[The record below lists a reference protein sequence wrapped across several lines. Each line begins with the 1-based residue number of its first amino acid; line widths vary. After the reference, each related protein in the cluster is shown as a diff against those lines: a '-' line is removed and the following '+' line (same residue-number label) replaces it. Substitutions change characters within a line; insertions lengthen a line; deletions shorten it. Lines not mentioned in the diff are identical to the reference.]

1 MKAER
6 GTIVTIHYDLTDAE
20 GTVLDSSK
28 GGEPLS
34 YLHGYGSIVKGLER
48 ELEGREPGQK
58 TEVTLAPEDAYG
70 ERSPEAMME
79 VPRSEF
85 PEGMEPE
92 PGMTVQADTP
102 GGAVYLQVNGVT
114 EDQVT
119 LDGNHPLAGKTL
131 HFDVEVTDVRAATD
145 AEEEK
150 ARGHDH

>member
-6 GTIVTIHYDLTDAE
+6 GTIVTIHYDLTDTE

-34 YLHGYGSIVKGLER
+34 YLHGYGNIVKGLEQ
-48 ELEGREPGQK
+48 ELEGAEPGYISQ
-58 TEVTLAPEDAYG
+58 VTVEPEDAYG
-70 ERSPEAMME
+70 ERTPDAMIE

-102 GGAVYLQVNGVT
+102 GGAMYLQITGVT
-114 EDQVT
+114 EDRVT
-119 LDGNHPLAGKTL
+119 LDGNHPLAGKRL
-131 HFDVEVTDVRAATD
+131 HFDVEVTDVREAT
-145 AEEEK
+145 EEEK
-150 ARGHDH
+150 PPDHDR